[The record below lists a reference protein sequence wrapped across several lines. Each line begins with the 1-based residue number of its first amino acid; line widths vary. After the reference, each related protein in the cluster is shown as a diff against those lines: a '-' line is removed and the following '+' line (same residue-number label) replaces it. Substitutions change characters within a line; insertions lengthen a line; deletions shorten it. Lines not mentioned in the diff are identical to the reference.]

1 MYESDLWCPHH
12 AATTKGITGQ
22 RESWRIHFLVMAVWN
37 LREGPR
43 PETAAVIAL
52 SIGPRQR
59 PLLKPDSHTEAV
71 EAS

>member
-1 MYESDLWCPHH
+1 
-12 AATTKGITGQ
+12 
-22 RESWRIHFLVMAVWN
+22 MAVWN